1 MNQGFIGVNFSA
13 EVKIPGYTDSMPHI
27 EGTLEV
33 NTVNDWSM
41 GVEGSASF
49 LKSIT
54 LEIKLGIKSKN
65 KIPVV
70 DNLYFYVAG
79 IKPGINL
86 DSFGVCWIIGG
97 GGGFENLYDTIFC
110 CSEVPPIK
118 LLLSVSF
125 NLFQVLEARAD
136 MSLGLTGFGIK
147 VSNLKV
153 ANTDIKI
160 MEYAKLETQWIP
172 YFKTLVQCSINY
184 MGIIDGKGYIAV
196 SYTHLTLPTI
206 CSV

>member
-13 EVKIPGYTDSMPHI
+13 EVKIPGYTDSMPNI

-70 DNLYFYVAG
+70 DNLYFYVEG

-86 DSFGVCWIIGG
+86 DSFGAGSSAVAADLKISMIQSSAAAKYLRS
-97 GGGFENLYDTIFC
+97 NC
-110 CSEVPPIK
+110 C
-118 LLLSVSF
+118 
-125 NLFQVLEARAD
+125 
-136 MSLGLTGFGIK
+136 
-147 VSNLKV
+147 
-153 ANTDIKI
+153 
-160 MEYAKLETQWIP
+160 
-172 YFKTLVQCSINY
+172 
-184 MGIIDGKGYIAV
+184 
-196 SYTHLTLPTI
+196 
-206 CSV
+206 